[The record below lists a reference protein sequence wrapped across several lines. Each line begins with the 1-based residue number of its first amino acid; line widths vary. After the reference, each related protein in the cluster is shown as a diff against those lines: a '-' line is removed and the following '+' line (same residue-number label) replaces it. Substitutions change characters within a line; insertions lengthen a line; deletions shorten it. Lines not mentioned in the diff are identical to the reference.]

1 MFAPIAGSLRES
13 VTEFYRQRGE
23 SLIRFHRRK
32 AGRFPNEPLA
42 GLMRQ
47 FARCQHLIG
56 RRPPEE

>member
-13 VTEFYRQRGE
+13 VTGE